1 MVLAILFTFLPFI
14 VLLASILVVSF
25 IIAMIWQA
33 KARPFQHEEPFLVK
47 RSEAVTV
54 DRDEQ
59 GHLNIRWDGMI
70 SPSLIYASTSPDAT
84 SNPVL
89 IAKINGQTSVQVT
102 GLDPR
107 RRPYFRIQLQNGASF
122 IVAERFLPLKSTL
135 NFRDIGGYE
144 TADGKRVKWGQVY
157 RAANMTRVTESDQ
170 RYLANLGIQ
179 LICDVRT
186 PFEVKRRRDI
196 LPPGVRYLNCP
207 VYEKEPVKFW
217 MLLFQRRRLRQV
229 LFNLYI
235 TWIIDFAASAHGEIL
250 KQLSNPDNLP
260 AIVHCTAGK
269 DRTGMA
275 MALLLCALGVPDE
288 KVVEDYSLSNLVAP
302 LYIKSTQSKVNK
314 VRWLGFKIEQLYPL
328 IATPPYMMR
337 NMLAYIHQAYGSVE
351 EYLLNAAGLEKH
363 HLSLLRENFLE

>member
-1 MVLAILFTFLPFI
+1 
-14 VLLASILVVSF
+14 
-25 IIAMIWQA
+25 MIWQA
-33 KARPFQHEEPFLVK
+33 KARPFQNEEPF
-47 RSEAVTV
+47 AVT
-54 DRDEQ
+54 RSDEVIVAREGDDFIIQ
-59 GHLNIRWDGMI
+59 WDGKV
-70 SPSLIYASTSPDAT
+70 SPSQVYVSSSPDTA
-84 SNPVL
+84 SSALLV
-89 IAKINGQTSVQVT
+89 AQVNGQKTVKVT
-102 GLDPR
+102 GYDPKQ
-107 RRPYFRIQLQNGASF
+107 RPYFRLLLKNGRSLT
-122 IVAERFLPLKSTL
+122 VAERFLPLKSVL

-157 RAANMTRVTESDQ
+157 RAANMSRVTESDQ
-170 RYLANLGIQ
+170 RYLANLGIR

-186 PFEVKRRRDI
+186 PFEAKRRRDI

-229 LFNLYI
+229 LFNLSI
-235 TWIIDFAASAHGEIL
+235 TWNIDFAASAHGEIL
-250 KQLSNPDNLP
+250 KLLGNPDNLP

-275 MALLLCALGVPDE
+275 MALLLCALGVPEE
-288 KVVEDYSLSNLVAP
+288 KTVEDYSLSNLVAP

-363 HLSLLRENFLE
+363 HLILLRENLLE

>member
-1 MVLAILFTFLPFI
+1 MV
-14 VLLASILVVSF
+14 
-25 IIAMIWQA
+25 WQA

-54 DRDEQ
+54 ERDDQ
-59 GHLNIRWDGMI
+59 GHFNIHWDGVV
-70 SPSLIYASTSPDAT
+70 SPSSIYASFSPDA
-84 SNPVL
+84 SVNPVL
-89 IAKINGQTSVQVT
+89 IAKINGQKSVQVS
-102 GLDPR
+102 GLEPG
-107 RRPYFRIQLQNGASF
+107 RRPYFRIQENNGTSF
-122 IVAERFLPLKSTL
+122 TVAERFLPLKSTL

-144 TADGKRVKWGQVY
+144 TVNGKRVKWGLVY

-170 RYLANLGIQ
+170 RYLANLGIR

-186 PFEVKRRRDI
+186 PFEAWRRRDV

-235 TWIIDFAASAHGEIL
+235 TWIIDYAASVHGEIL
-250 KQLSNPDNLP
+250 KHLSDPDNLP

-275 MALLLCALGVPDE
+275 MALLLCALGVPEE

-302 LYIKSTQSKVNK
+302 LYIKSTQSKVKK
-314 VRWLGFKIEQLYPL
+314 VRWLGFKIEHLYPL
-328 IATPPYMMR
+328 IATPPNVMR
-337 NMLAYIHQAYGSVE
+337 NMLAYIHQAYGSIE

-363 HLSLLRENFLE
+363 HLSLLRENLLE

>member
-1 MVLAILFTFLPFI
+1 MIIPFTFLPFI

-25 IIAMIWQA
+25 ILAMIWQA
-33 KARPFQHEEPFLVK
+33 KAKPFQHEEPFLVK

-54 DRDEQ
+54 ERDEQ
-59 GHLNIRWDGMI
+59 GHLNIHWDGMV
-70 SPSLIYASTSPDAT
+70 SPSLIYASTSPDAS

-89 IAKINGQTSVQVT
+89 IAKINGQKSVQVT
-102 GLDPR
+102 GLDPAH
-107 RRPYFRIQLQNGASF
+107 RPYFRIQLQNGTSF
-122 IVAERFLPLKSTL
+122 TVAERFLPLRSTL

-144 TADGKRVKWGQVY
+144 TVDGKRVKWGRVY

-170 RYLANLGIQ
+170 RYLANLGIR

-186 PFEVKRRRDI
+186 PFEARRRRDI

-235 TWIIDFAASAHGEIL
+235 TWIIDYAAGAYGEIL
-250 KQLSNPDNLP
+250 KHLSNPDNLP
-260 AIVHCTAGK
+260 AVVHCTAGK

-275 MALLLCALGVPDE
+275 IALLLCALGVPE
-288 KVVEDYSLSNLVAP
+288 KKVVEDYSLSNLVAP
-302 LYIKSTQSKVNK
+302 LYIRSTQSKINK
-314 VRWLGFKIEQLYPL
+314 VRWLGFKIEHLYPL
-328 IATPPYMMR
+328 IATPPNVMH
-337 NMLAYIHQAYGSVE
+337 NMLAYIHQAYGSIE
-351 EYLLNAAGLEKH
+351 EYLFKAAGLEKH
-363 HLSLLRENFLE
+363 QLSLLRENLLE